1 MRLPC
6 PVCGERDIREF
17 YYQGADVALN
27 RPDPDAG
34 EQAWQDYVFLRDN
47 QPGEYRDLWQ
57 HESGCGAWIVVSRNT
72 VTHEVSGAV
81 LAADIKRTRA

>member
-6 PVCGERDIREF
+6 PICGERDIREF

-27 RPDPDAG
+27 RPTPDAEG
-34 EQAWQDYVFLRDN
+34 QAWQDYVFLRDN
-47 QPGEYRDLWQ
+47 QPGAHRDLWQ
-57 HESGCGAWIVVSRNT
+57 HENGCGAWIVVSRNT

-81 LAADIKRTRA
+81 LAMDIKRTRT

>member
-6 PVCGERDIREF
+6 PICGERDIREF

-27 RPDPDAG
+27 RPAPDAG

-47 QPGEYRDLWQ
+47 QPGEHRDLWQ
-57 HESGCGAWIVVSRNT
+57 HESGCGAWIVVSRST
-72 VTHEVSGAV
+72 VTHLVSGAV
-81 LAADIKRTRA
+81 LATDIKRTQA

>member
-6 PVCGERDIREF
+6 PICGERDIREF
-17 YYQGADVALN
+17 YYQGADVGLN

-34 EQAWQDYVFLRDN
+34 NQAWQNYVFLRDN
-47 QPGEYRDLWQ
+47 QPGAHRDLWQ

-72 VTHEVSGAV
+72 ITHEVTGAV
-81 LAADIKRTRA
+81 LAENAQRVSV